1 MTTLQEPGFNSHGG
15 IVTHVNWITIH
26 APWSESD
33 EHARPRAISYVN
45 KELLRC
51 AEVVEVPTQTDR
63 DIVIVNIN
71 GTRII
76 NLYHQPNDP
85 AFPRAFDRLR
95 GFWEGET
102 RLTSTIIA
110 GDYNMHHPM
119 WNSTKG
125 PEEYAEDALGWM
137 LDMNLTLA
145 SPPDVPTH
153 ERGGVIDL
161 VFATTD
167 IIDQVTMEDGVTDY
181 LSDHFLQRWTV
192 GDETSTEL
200 MHDSTRSYAKMD
212 WEKFEGYIKT
222 AAQTLRGRNLSTPHQ
237 MDKLTEE
244 LEFILQNAI
253 N

>member
-1 MTTLQEPGFNSHGG
+1 
-15 IVTHVNWITIH
+15 
-26 APWSESD
+26 
-33 EHARPRAISYVN
+33 
-45 KELLRC
+45 
-51 AEVVEVPTQTDR
+51 
-63 DIVIVNIN
+63 
-71 GTRII
+71 
-76 NLYHQPNDP
+76 
-85 AFPRAFDRLR
+85 
-95 GFWEGET
+95 
-102 RLTSTIIA
+102 
-110 GDYNMHHPM
+110 MHHPM

-125 PEEYAEDALGWM
+125 PEVYAEDALGWL

-200 MHDSTRSYAKMD
+200 MHDSTRRNYAKMD

-222 AAQTLRGRNLSTPHQ
+222 AAQTLRGRNLSIVPQVHMLITI
-237 MDKLTEE
+237 
-244 LEFILQNAI
+244 FISSKFQV
-253 N
+253 